1 MGNHYPPNPPDR
13 KTTGRQMTD
22 IQLKQLNKR
31 EGNWRY
37 NEQMRLFFDN
47 HAICKKQPAMTIEEL
62 RELNDKRNRLPR
74 GKASASEHQLQ
85 VECVMWFRLQYPQL
99 APLLFAIP
107 NGGARAKKTA
117 AMLKAEGVTA
127 GVPDLQLAIPTI
139 DNSAHG
145 LFIEMKN
152 GTSNTLSK
160 EQRYMKDRLESAG
173 YEYRCCRNFEDFR
186 QNTTN
191 YIRRIDPKFIAGK
204 FQKSDKSG

>member
-1 MGNHYPPNPPDR
+1 MNSTESR
-13 KTTGRQMTD
+13 E
-22 IQLKQLNKR
+22 KR
-31 EGNWRY
+31 N
-37 NEQMRLFFDN
+37 QT
-47 HAICKKQPAMTIEEL
+47 KMTIEEL
-62 RELNDKRNRLPR
+62 RELNDKRNRQPR

-127 GVPDLQLAIPTI
+127 GVPDLQLAIPTM

-152 GTSNTLSK
+152 GTSNTLSR
-160 EQRYMKDRLESAG
+160 EQKDMRERLEYAG
-173 YEYRCCRNFEDFR
+173 YEYHCCRNFEDFR
-186 QNTTN
+186 QSTTS
-191 YIRRIDPKFIAGK
+191 YIRRINPKFIVEK